1 MAKKGKGKNCS
12 NAGKGL
18 AKCRWS
24 KAGAKSKGKAVNL
37 KAKPKSASKKP
48 KPAVRQSRWLAGKE
62 PVRRPEPPRKP
73 RKKTDN
79 SRAPTKSNFR
89 VERAITGDDD
99 YGAPIYG
106 RGVSVLDGALRQ
118 FRQPVYDR
126 VYR

>member
-12 NAGKGL
+12 NAAKVL
-18 AKCRWS
+18 AECRWS
-24 KAGAKSKGKAVNL
+24 KAGAKSKAKAVNL

-48 KPAVRQSRWLAGKE
+48 KPAVRQSRRLAGKE

-73 RKKTDN
+73 RKKADN
-79 SRAPTKSNFR
+79 SRAPTKSSFKA
-89 VERAITGDDD
+89 ERFITGDEN

-118 FRQPVYDR
+118 FRQAGYDR
-126 VYR
+126 GL

>member
-24 KAGAKSKGKAVNL
+24 KAGAKTKAKAVNL

-48 KPAVRQSRWLAGKE
+48 KPAVRQSRRLAGKE

-73 RKKTDN
+73 RKKADN

-89 VERAITGDDD
+89 VERMITGECKR
-99 YGAPIYG
+99 IYFCYKEG
-106 RGVSVLDGALRQ
+106 LRLSC
-118 FRQPVYDR
+118 RPYP
-126 VYR
+126 Y